1 MTPMTQ
7 INQAPLLLPQAQP
20 VQPAAQPVAQP
31 APAAP
36 AAQAAAPQVAGDVT
50 AAKLTPAVPPAP
62 PADINNVNLD
72 ATELR
77 ALDNL
82 MQTYMA
88 DGELSA
94 AEQKVYQEIRGL
106 FAKDGGAAAP
116 AGAPKAADA
125 PAAAP
130 KAPDAPAAAP
140 QAADPKAG
148 AGPVTPKK
156 PALNPNP
163 TWRELIETLDR
174 ELGAPG
180 QGAVGRGSRPGMW
193 SKKLTTLDNAAT
205 DPRGRSGPKAFGLS
219 RPAGS
224 SVTSGSSVG
233 DSPASSSQFW
243 GPNTTKFLREAYSKL
258 QSGDISGAKESYSK
272 GASTAS
278 PVMLDLNGDGKLGTT
293 GVSTAKERVD
303 GEVGKTVSFDI
314 DGDGAKDQVEW
325 MDGKGDGML
334 VDDRDGGATA
344 AAAGNGEIDG
354 TRLFGDQGGKFD
366 NGYTKM
372 AQHDVNQDGK
382 LTGAE
387 LEGLKTWV
395 DDGDAKVEAG
405 ELKTLAEQGITELST
420 GMKLEQN
427 ARGEDLMRSTF
438 VQNGETKV
446 TEDVWF
452 AQR

>member
-1 MTPMTQ
+1 MTQ
-7 INQAPLLLPQAQP
+7 INQAPLFLPQAQP
-20 VQPAAQPVAQP
+20 VQPAAAPVQPAAAPAQP
-31 APAAP
+31 AAPAGTMAPAAP
-36 AAQAAAPQVAGDVT
+36 ALP
-50 AAKLTPAVPPAP
+50 TPVGAMPPAA
-62 PADINNVNLD
+62 ADINNVNLD
-72 ATELR
+72 APELR

-106 FAKDGGAAAP
+106 FAKDGGAAPAP
-116 AGAPKAADA
+116 AGGPQADA
-125 PAAAP
+125 PDAAAP
-130 KAPDAPAAAP
+130 KPEAPKAGAPAS
-140 QAADPKAG
+140 ADPKAG
-148 AGPVTPKK
+148 AGPVAAAK
-156 PALNPNP
+156 PAFNPKP
-163 TWRELIETLDR
+163 TWRELVNTLER
-174 ELGAPG
+174 ELGPAR
-180 QGAVGRGSRPGMW
+180 ALDKRGIW
-193 SKKLTTLDNAAT
+193 SKKLARLDQAS
-205 DPRGRSGPKAFGLS
+205 GSGPRLQSLGGKSQA
-219 RPAGS
+219 
-224 SVTSGSSVG
+224 SGSS
-233 DSPASSSQFW
+233 DALSSQFW

-258 QSGDISGAKESYSK
+258 QSGDVSGAKESYSK
-272 GASTAS
+272 GVSTAS

-293 GVSTAKERVD
+293 GVSTAKERAD
-303 GEVGKTVSFDI
+303 GQVGKTVSFDI

-325 MDGKGDGML
+325 MDGRGDGML

-366 NGYTKM
+366 NGYTKL
-372 AQHDVNQDGK
+372 AQHDANQDGK
-382 LTGAE
+382 LTDAE

-405 ELKTLAEQGITELST
+405 ELKTLAELGVTEIAT

-446 TEDVWF
+446 SEDVWF